1 MVPAPLIVRF
11 AHVMATLTFG
21 SIKIKTYERRMISRY
36 TLLLSDEQ
44 KKNSVKKWLSCLNF
58 VFTPIRSI
66 NKLFID
72 KCMHMTNVEKRIY
85 MLIWHY
91 ISPLQIFI
99 KKVVHRFILRT
110 FLKVNYF
117 LFVWGFIL
125 AQRRKLHYMKTIEM
139 DG

>member
-44 KKNSVKKWLSCLNF
+44 KKTSVKKWLSCLNF

-66 NKLFID
+66 KKLFID

-85 MLIWHY
+85 MLIWHDLHFAIALIY
-91 ISPLQIFI
+91 KEICTQIHSKDISKSQPFLVCLRFYFGRE
-99 KKVVHRFILRT
+99 KKVT
-110 FLKVNYF
+110 
-117 LFVWGFIL
+117 
-125 AQRRKLHYMKTIEM
+125 LHENNR
-139 DG
+139 